1 MVNGAAETKRR
12 LILDAIREKL
22 PRLDPIMGDL
32 TGLHIRIIL
41 RADGTPRVT
50 VFEPECRF
58 EST

>member
-1 MVNGAAETKRR
+1 MTSAEAKRR
-12 LILDAIREKL
+12 LIGDAFLEKL

-32 TGLHIRIIL
+32 TGLHIRVIF

-58 EST
+58 ESTG